1 MPRKKR
7 TVKPTAET
15 SKPKGNAQGSTWNFR
30 SSAGSSNRAVI
41 YGSANDFSLD
51 FTPYDRRE
59 MIKRLRYGERNVGLV
74 RQIVADFVTYV
85 VGSGI
90 THQSNCADPVK
101 AALYDDYFTEQ
112 QKKASHCGRFS
123 GAELQRIM
131 LRRALIDGDCF
142 AIKTFD
148 DNEQMPKLQVIE
160 AHRVESP
167 EDTKAVPGLIDGVR
181 FDSYGRLRSYYIKQ
195 GDKSLR
201 EVPATSVCHIYEADF
216 ASGARGLSILQH
228 SWSDLQSEDE
238 LLKLEML
245 AVRNDADFT
254 RVLQKQGGFVSGDL
268 KNELSGTSGSDT
280 LASRLGGKLA
290 VLEPGESLT
299 SLESKRPNGNFVEF
313 LRAIQ
318 MDIGRG
324 TLPYEFFGD
333 SSRLGGSGLRLVA
346 AKADR
351 VFQRWQDILI
361 SKLCLPSFLYVV
373 ADGISRGLL
382 PDAPD
387 WFKVSFTTPKRLTVD
402 AGRDAAQER
411 ADLEMGLTSFSEHY
425 AVKGADFK
433 AEATKRADDIVFL
446 KQLAE
451 AKGIPLWMLYKPGFN
466 WLQQGEGK
474 PTATELQAAQMGIEP
489 GEMPEA
495 EDEPADQE
503 EAESEDQPGS

>member
-1 MPRKKR
+1 MPRKTRKD
-7 TVKPTAET
+7 KPTAAT
-15 SKPKGNAQGSTWNFR
+15 SKPRQRATGSSWNFR

-74 RQIVADFVTYV
+74 RQIVSDFVTYV
-85 VGSGI
+85 VGSNGI

-101 AALYDDYFTEQ
+101 AALYDDYYFEQ
-112 QKKASHCGRFS
+112 QKKASLCGRFS

-167 EDTKAVPGLIDGVR
+167 EDSKQIPGLIDGVR
-181 FDSYGRLRSYYIKQ
+181 FDSLGRLRSYFIKQ
-195 GDKSLR
+195 GDKSLK

-216 ASGARGLSILQH
+216 VSGARGLSILQH
-228 SWSDLQSEDE
+228 SWTDLQNEDE

-268 KNELSGTSGSDT
+268 KDELSGTTGSDN

-324 TLPYEFFGD
+324 TLPYEFYGD

-351 VFQRWQDILI
+351 VFQRWQDIII

-411 ADLEMGLTSFSEHY
+411 ADLEMGLTSFSEHH
-425 AVKGADFK
+425 AAKGQDFK
-433 AEATKRADDIVFL
+433 AEATRRADDIVFL
-446 KQLAE
+446 KELAE

-474 PTATELQAAQMGIEP
+474 PTATELQAAQMGIDP
-489 GEMPEA
+489 AEMPQA
-495 EDEPADQE
+495 EDEPASQE
-503 EAESEDQPGS
+503 EAADEPGS